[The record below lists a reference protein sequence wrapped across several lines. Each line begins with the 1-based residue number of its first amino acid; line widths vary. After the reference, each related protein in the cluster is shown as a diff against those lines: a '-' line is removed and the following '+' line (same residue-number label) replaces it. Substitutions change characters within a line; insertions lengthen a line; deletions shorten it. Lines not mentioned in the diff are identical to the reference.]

1 MSFFPQN
8 LKYLRKMARLSQ
20 EQLAEQLGLN
30 RGNITSY
37 EKGTAHPAIKKLISM
52 SNFFGISVND
62 LYEIQIENT
71 TLYKGKDGR
80 LKSMDQLI
88 LEEADILTSKREN
101 SSVLELHPMDY
112 KTNANNF
119 REAFT
124 DFKSLMENRNSS
136 IMLVS
141 NEIKKIVDD
150 YTSLANLLENI
161 LYSNA
166 VLIEKLEIL
175 EEENQQLKSKQTAS

>member
-20 EQLAEQLGLN
+20 EQLAEKLGLN

-62 LYEIQIENT
+62 LYEVEIENT
-71 TLYKGKDGR
+71 SLYKGKDGR

-88 LEEADILTSKREN
+88 REDVTGREK
-101 SSVLELHPMDY
+101 SGDASLLKLKPTDY
-112 KTNANNF
+112 KSNAHSF

-136 IMLVS
+136 MMLVS
-141 NEIKKIVDD
+141 NEIKRMVDD
-150 YTSLANLLENI
+150 YNNLADLLENI

-166 VLIEKLEIL
+166 VLIEKLEKL
-175 EEENQQLKSKQTAS
+175 EEENQQLKDNKKK